1 MMRGKKI
8 KLSKKERIAI
18 LEKNYSEALRV
29 IQIRQSEIEFLEHRI
44 KQLQMSNK
52 LLLKVIDS

>member
-1 MMRGKKI
+1 MMRNKKI

>member
-1 MMRGKKI
+1 MRGKKI

>member
-1 MMRGKKI
+1 MRGKKI
-8 KLSKKERIAI
+8 KLSKKDRIAI